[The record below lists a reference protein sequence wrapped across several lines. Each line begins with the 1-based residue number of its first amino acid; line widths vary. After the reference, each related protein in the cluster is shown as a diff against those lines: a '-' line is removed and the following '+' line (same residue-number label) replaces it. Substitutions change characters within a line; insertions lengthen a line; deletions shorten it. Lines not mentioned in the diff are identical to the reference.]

1 MNVCSKCGKKLKKND
16 KVCSN
21 CGKKVKLVKSATKDA
36 KVVVNDTKKE
46 VKKAIEKVNEP
57 KTSNKALVILTWILG
72 LLLPPVGLVLYLM
85 WRKTKKEYAKNA
97 GVGALVATCIW
108 AFLGLTLLID
118 TKGKEEVEST
128 DYQIYNA
135 DINEWVEATKSDEPV
150 ITVIGLTYCQY
161 CKKYNPV
168 INKIAK
174 EKGIKLYWFDADNYD
189 EDSFS
194 TLTSTYELSYEGSS
208 PYTLVTKNGEVVGEH
223 VEGYMEESETNS
235 FLSELGL

>member
-21 CGKKVKLVKSATKDA
+21 CGKKVKLVKSATKDT

-46 VKKAIEKVNEP
+46 VKKVVEKVTEP

-118 TKGKEEVEST
+118 TKGKEKVESN
-128 DYQIYNA
+128 D
-135 DINEWVEATKSDEPV
+135 
-150 ITVIGLTYCQY
+150 
-161 CKKYNPV
+161 
-168 INKIAK
+168 
-174 EKGIKLYWFDADNYD
+174 
-189 EDSFS
+189 
-194 TLTSTYELSYEGSS
+194 
-208 PYTLVTKNGEVVGEH
+208 
-223 VEGYMEESETNS
+223 
-235 FLSELGL
+235 